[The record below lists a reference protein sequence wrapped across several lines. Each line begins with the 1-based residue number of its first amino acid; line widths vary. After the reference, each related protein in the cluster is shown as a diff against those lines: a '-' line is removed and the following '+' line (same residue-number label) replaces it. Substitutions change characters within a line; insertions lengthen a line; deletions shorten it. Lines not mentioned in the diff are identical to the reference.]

1 MRWQRCGQAI
11 RAMKR
16 VSSTNI
22 ILASIFLKISFV
34 MINHSSMELK
44 IKFNEMV
51 TGGWESF
58 SYKLKTE
65 NNSISLKTA
74 KQSLLQGSVIII
86 SSDCIH
92 TKMEILDSQQYL

>member
-1 MRWQRCGQAI
+1 
-11 RAMKR
+11 
-16 VSSTNI
+16 
-22 ILASIFLKISFV
+22 
-34 MINHSSMELK
+34 MIKHSSMELK

-92 TKMEILDSQQYL
+92 TKMEILDSQQYLWNLYLINNVDKTIVFLGLKVFISHNSCLFSL